1 MQEPRAFVIF
11 TTRHFAPSALR
22 FQRGALFPRALPRGY
37 YISRRW
43 RDEEPFLT
51 VGLLPRYECE
61 ELFALRA
68 NPVATA
74 PGTDYMT
81 IYRSSALRSH
91 LARFAPA
98 S

>member
-1 MQEPRAFVIF
+1 MRNISPLQGSIEFCGMGSRGV
-11 TTRHFAPSALR
+11 AP
-22 FQRGALFPRALPRGY
+22 GY

-51 VGLLPRYECE
+51 VGLLPRYERE

-74 PGTDYMT
+74 PGTDSLT
-81 IYRSSALRSH
+81 IYLSNAFRSH